1 MAAGAVAGGAASAHE
16 ATHTDVSPTAA
27 SEADAAWA
35 WLAARR
41 RSGRT
46 RDPRVARA
54 LLDRLGLA
62 DPPIVVHV
70 VGTNGKGSVATAL
83 AAMAT
88 AAGRRSGCFLSPHV
102 EHYRERIAVDGVA
115 VSEGE
120 VVAFTARARALVE
133 AGAREALDAGFF
145 EWTLALAL
153 DVFAARGVGVAIVE
167 AGVGARRDATLAL
180 RTVRA
185 SVVTNVDLDHL
196 ETLGPDI
203 ASIASDKAAALRPGV
218 PTVTCATGE
227 ALAILRTEAARVGA
241 TLMHCD
247 ADERWATLP
256 PDVAAYGRAAHWPST
271 RFDNVRMAC
280 AVARLLGWP
289 EAAIAVGARAAPP
302 PARFERFVVDGVD
315 VVLDGA
321 HDPAAAR
328 RLAAD
333 LPHDTVLL
341 FGALTR
347 KQGAATLAAL
357 APYVSRV
364 IVTSADAHDAPGA
377 WHADAHF
384 ADPELALR
392 TALAWAGPG
401 GTVAIAGSLY
411 LAGRVRSVLR
421 HATPTLRAV

>member
-1 MAAGAVAGGAASAHE
+1 VDAGAVAGVAASAHE
-16 ATHTDVSPTAA
+16 APRTGVSAT
-27 SEADAAWA
+27 SEADTAWA

-46 RDPRVARA
+46 RDPNVARA

-62 DPPIVVHV
+62 DPPAVVHV

-88 AAGRRSGCFLSPHV
+88 AAGRRSGCFVSPHV
-102 EHYRERIAVDGVA
+102 EHYRERISVDGAHVA
-115 VSEGE
+115 DDE

-133 AGAREALDAGFF
+133 DGAPEAIAAGFF

-153 DVFAARGVGVAIVE
+153 DVYAARGVDVAIVE

-180 RTVRA
+180 RNVRA

-218 PTVTCATGE
+218 PTVTCAVGE
-227 ALAILRTEAARVGA
+227 GLAILRAEAARVGA
-241 TLMHCD
+241 TLVRCE
-247 ADERWATLP
+247 ADEPLAALP
-256 PDVAAYGRAAHWPST
+256 PDVAAFGRSARWPST

-289 EAAIAVGARAAPP
+289 EAAIEAGARAAPP
-302 PARFERFVVDGVD
+302 PARFERFVVDGVS

-328 RLAAD
+328 RLAVD
-333 LPHDTVLL
+333 LPPDTVLL

-357 APYVSRV
+357 APHVSRV
-364 IVTSADAHDAPGA
+364 IVTSADADDAPGA
-377 WHADAHF
+377 WNADAHL

-421 HATPTLRAV
+421 TSTPALGAV

>member
-1 MAAGAVAGGAASAHE
+1 M
-16 ATHTDVSPTAA
+16 
-27 SEADAAWA
+27 
-35 WLAARR
+35 
-41 RSGRT
+41 
-46 RDPRVARA
+46 
-54 LLDRLGLA
+54 
-62 DPPIVVHV
+62 

-83 AAMAT
+83 AAMAS
-88 AAGRRSGCFLSPHV
+88 ASGRRSGCFVSPHV
-102 EHYRERIAVDGVA
+102 EHYRERIAVDGAHVGD
-115 VSEGE
+115 GE

-133 AGAREALDAGFF
+133 AGAPEALAAGFF

-153 DVFAARGVGVAIVE
+153 DVFAARGVDVAIVE

-180 RTVRA
+180 GNVRA
-185 SVVTNVDLDHL
+185 SVVTNIDLDHL

-203 ASIASDKAAALRPGV
+203 ASIAFDKAAALRPGV
-218 PTVTCATGE
+218 PSVTCADGE
-227 ALAILRTEAARVGA
+227 GLAILRVEAVRVGA
-241 TLMHCD
+241 TLLRCD
-247 ADERWATLP
+247 ADEPLAALP
-256 PDVAAYGRAAHWPST
+256 DDVAAYGRAAHWPST

-289 EAAIAVGARAAPP
+289 EAAIATGARSGPP
-302 PARFERFVVDGVD
+302 PARFERFVVDGVS

-328 RLAAD
+328 RLAVD

-357 APYVSRV
+357 APHVARV
-364 IVTSADAHDAPGA
+364 IVTSADAAEAPGE
-377 WHADAHF
+377 WNADAHL

-392 TALAWAGPG
+392 TALTWAGPG

-421 HATPTLRAV
+421 HATPALGAV

>member
-1 MAAGAVAGGAASAHE
+1 MVAGVAASAHE
-16 ATHTDVSPTAA
+16 ALPSDVSATPP

-46 RDPRVARA
+46 RDPGVARA

-62 DPPIVVHV
+62 DPPTVVHV

-88 AAGRRSGCFLSPHV
+88 AAGLRSGCFVSPHV
-102 EHYRERIAVDGVA
+102 EHYRERIAVDGAHVGD
-115 VSEGE
+115 GE
-120 VVAFTARARALVE
+120 VVAFAGRARALVD
-133 AGAREALDAGFF
+133 AGAREALAAGFF

-153 DVFAARGVGVAIVE
+153 DVFADHGVDVAIVE
-167 AGVGARRDATLAL
+167 AGVGARRDATSAL
-180 RTVRA
+180 RNVRA
-185 SVVTNVDLDHL
+185 SVVTNIDLDHL

-203 ASIASDKAAALRPGV
+203 ASIAADKSAALRPGV
-218 PTVTCATGE
+218 STVTCAVGE
-227 ALAILRTEAARVGA
+227 GLAILRAEALRIGA
-241 TLMHCD
+241 TLVRCD
-247 ADERWATLP
+247 TDESLCVLP
-256 PDVAAYGRAAHWPST
+256 PDAAAYGLAAHWPST

-280 AVARLLGWP
+280 AIARLLGWP
-289 EAAIAVGARAAPP
+289 EAAIATGARAGPP
-302 PARFERFVVDGVD
+302 PARFERFVVDGVS

-321 HDPAAAR
+321 HDPAAAS
-328 RLAAD
+328 RLAVD
-333 LPHDTVLL
+333 LPRDTVLL

-357 APYVSRV
+357 APHVSRV
-364 IVTSADAHDAPGA
+364 IVTSADVADAPGA
-377 WHADAHF
+377 WNADAHL
-384 ADPELALR
+384 ADPELALQ

-421 HATPTLRAV
+421 HATPALGAV